1 MCMIEFLMHVDRLS
15 CMLVEKIGF
24 LMKLRVYACIWGSQR
39 PSGSYTHGRCSCLCE
54 NKQHL
59 RMQRPSTP
67 GGLGRCP
74 SLPRTCFLRNRRQ
87 RACDSRTRALSQSA
101 QYTFPREKM
110 KESLC
115 IGLICFFLYSYMSL
129 IPWYALIIASKCKYM
144 GNIYALLVAYI
155 FMIALCICLSALYT
169 IFIYTWYMVKDNDT
183 RYMYTDICIYG

>member
-1 MCMIEFLMHVDRLS
+1 MHVFGVANGRVGLTPMGVVAV
-15 CMLVEKIGF
+15 CAKISS
-24 LMKLRVYACIWGSQR
+24 IWGCNGRAHQAD
-39 PSGSYTHGRCSCLCE
+39 SGVVPVCPEHVFCVIEGNGRATWG
-54 NKQHL
+54 
-59 RMQRPSTP
+59 P
-67 GGLGRCP
+67 
-74 SLPRTCFLRNRRQ
+74 
-87 RACDSRTRALSQSA
+87 RALNPSA
-101 QYTFPREKM
+101 KHIFPREKM

-144 GNIYALLVAYI
+144 GNIYALLVSYI